1 MAGKSVFAAV
11 ALIALMPMAVFGEP
25 FRSIDECLEVDVDP
39 GSLPRSLP
47 GQLAV
52 SPCPD
57 CEPILFQLDDRTRF
71 FVGKQVVSMTV
82 AHQYA
87 RRADRL
93 VQVCHDKD
101 KRVTR
106 VLVSGSIDTNDAPR

>member
-1 MAGKSVFAAV
+1 MAGKSIVAAV
-11 ALIALMPMAVFGEP
+11 VLVALMPTTAASAP
-25 FRSIDECLEVDVDP
+25 FRSIDECLEVNVDP

-57 CEPILFQLDDRTRF
+57 CKPMLLQVNESTRF

-93 VQVCHDKD
+93 VHVCHDKE

-106 VLVSGSIDTNDAPR
+106 VLVTGSIDANDASR